1 MSYRFKSGET
11 LPGGFGRI
19 LREEIEAALKETRRA
34 PRKRGEAVHEF
45 RKHLKKLRATFSLVA
60 DEVGK
65 ERHALEDRTVRQVA
79 KIVSDVRDAHVRLQT
94 VIQIRKRLGDDVF
107 GQVFRR
113 IEGLLA
119 LEADSFAAAAAGWE
133 KQVIRRLKCVR
144 KRVSNWPLENLS
156 WKQVCAAVANS
167 YRCGRNRLADTLK
180 KPNPDNF
187 HSWRKEVKEL
197 WYQLLILAPLNR
209 VVLEEIARDAKTLGD
224 LLGRHHDFIFLLSR
238 LDREHDDKSLRSE
251 RTKLEKLIRKRNKK
265 LTRDATELGRR
276 FYAEPRKAFAKRI
289 SIFIE
294 DWTS

>member
-1 MSYRFKSGET
+1 MGYRFKSGET
-11 LPGGFGRI
+11 LPGGFKRI
-19 LREEIEAALKETRRA
+19 FNEEIEAALKETRRA

-65 ERHALEDRTVRQVA
+65 DRHVLEDRTLRQVA
-79 KIVSDVRDAHVRLQT
+79 KVVSDVRDAHVRLQT
-94 VIQIRKRLGDDVF
+94 VIQIRKRLCDNTF
-107 GQVFRR
+107 GKVFRP

-133 KQVIRRLKCVR
+133 KQVVPRLKSVR
-144 KRVSNWPLENLS
+144 KRVSNWPLEDLG

-167 YRCGRNRLADTLK
+167 YRRGRNRLADTLK
-180 KPNPDNF
+180 KPDPDNL

-209 VVLEEIARDAKTLGD
+209 VVLEEIARDAKTLAD
-224 LLGRHHDFIFLLSR
+224 LLGRDHDFVFLLSR
-238 LDREHDDKSLRSE
+238 LDCERDDKSLRSE
-251 RTKLEKLIRKRNKK
+251 RTKLEKLIRKRHKK
-265 LTRDATELGRR
+265 LKRDATELGRR
-276 FYAEPRKAFAKRI
+276 FYAESRKAFAKRI
-289 SIFIE
+289 SIFIK